1 MNKNLCVP
9 DNDANI
15 LRFLSIAGGNATTE
29 TGEFWMDLDAYPSLD
44 LCPGRTRVFSL
55 RAAPWKLAAPF
66 PPPLYCCVATCN
78 RVCCRQLP
86 ACDMSAICGCCCCA
100 VSIDCSNNLSMH
112 EQSPLSLSSC
122 CLFRA
127 LHDGSSAACRM
138 KQSTFVDATSS
149 SSSSSAL

>member
-15 LRFLSIAGGNATTE
+15 LRFLSIAGGNATTK
-29 TGEFWMDLDAYPSLD
+29 TGEFWMDLAAYPSLD

-55 RAAPWKLAAPF
+55 RAAPWKLAAPL
-66 PPPLYCCVATCN
+66 PHHLYCCVATCN

-86 ACDMSAICGCCCCA
+86 ACDMSAIRCRCCCS
-100 VSIDCSNNLSMH
+100 VSIDCSNNLSMP
-112 EQSPLSLSSC
+112 EQCPLSL

>member
-44 LCPGRTRVFSL
+44 LCPGRTRVCSSMEISC
-55 RAAPWKLAAPF
+55 PPS
-66 PPPLYCCVATCN
+66 PPLYCCVATCN

>member
-55 RAAPWKLAAPF
+55 RAAPWKLAAPLPHLSTAASQPAIACAAGSF
-66 PPPLYCCVATCN
+66 QRAT
-78 RVCCRQLP
+78 
-86 ACDMSAICGCCCCA
+86 
-100 VSIDCSNNLSMH
+100 
-112 EQSPLSLSSC
+112 
-122 CLFRA
+122 
-127 LHDGSSAACRM
+127 
-138 KQSTFVDATSS
+138 
-149 SSSSSAL
+149 